1 MAGRTVSASYAV
13 RELPGGVRAA
23 EWDGLMEGAPGGGHI
38 FQSHEWGE
46 IKRRLLKWKPVR
58 LVLEKDG
65 GEACGAGQFLVRRT
79 TPLVPGAL
87 MFCPKGP
94 WLPWD
99 DEEAVRAFFGG
110 LRAVAERKGAHT
122 VKIEPEVTEDRARVK
137 EVLSEIG
144 FHKFRWDLHGKTTM
158 VVDLEPSEEEL
169 LARMKGKTRYNIRLA
184 ARKGVAVVEDNSPQG
199 LDAFWSMFEETS
211 ERNGF
216 WHRPRGYFF
225 AVWRAL
231 YEAGRMHLFFAEHEG
246 ERLAGM
252 LVHTFGRKYYYIA
265 GASIDEKRNLMPTY
279 LLQWEVM
286 KWAKERGMTYYD
298 MMGIPSPDELN
309 EDHPWYGVYKFKS
322 GFGGEIPTYLGCL
335 DLPVKPTRAKMW
347 NRMEP
352 IYYRLYQRLKGDIY
366 Y

>member
-1 MAGRTVSASYAV
+1 
-13 RELPGGVRAA
+13 
-23 EWDGLMEGAPGGGHI
+23 
-38 FQSHEWGE
+38 
-46 IKRRLLKWKPVR
+46 
-58 LVLEKDG
+58 
-65 GEACGAGQFLVRRT
+65 
-79 TPLVPGAL
+79 
-87 MFCPKGP
+87 
-94 WLPWD
+94 
-99 DEEAVRAFFGG
+99 
-110 LRAVAERKGAHT
+110 
-122 VKIEPEVTEDRARVK
+122 
-137 EVLSEIG
+137 
-144 FHKFRWDLHGKTTM
+144 M

-184 ARKGVAVVEDNSPQG
+184 ARKGVEVTEPD
-199 LDAFWSMFEETS
+199 DFEEAWEGMYRLSVITA

-216 WHRPRGYFF
+216 PIRRSREYLHDVGHQM
-225 AVWRAL
+225 RA
-231 YEAGRMHLFFAEHEG
+231 AGRAHIFFAEHEDDK
-246 ERLAGM
+246 LATM
-252 LVHTFGRKYYYIA
+252 IVFTSGRKYWYMG

-322 GFGGEIPTYLGCL
+322 GFGGEIPSYLGCL

-347 NRMEP
+347 NRVEP